1 MKIYQDT
8 DTPWLACR
16 ISTFKDSRVPMHGDH
31 DSFNHNKRAFLSAGL
46 KDASQN
52 MTRVASSRKKR
63 DGPNRA
69 DETLH
74 SAAQEQNYQNR
85 ELKRPRIEDL
95 EQFRCPQMTIGN
107 LLN

>member
-1 MKIYQDT
+1 
-8 DTPWLACR
+8 
-16 ISTFKDSRVPMHGDH
+16 MHGQQ

-46 KDASQN
+46 SNASQN

-85 ELKRPRIEDL
+85 ELKRPRIEQEDLTEPDL
-95 EQFRCPQMTIGN
+95 EKFRCPQMTIGN